1 MKKIVLVLLMAL
13 CVPFYT
19 LYAQDCSDR
28 IQSAGKI
35 YERYKKTYDKKTL
48 NEARK
53 QLQNLISTPGVP
65 EGCKNEANRLL
76 KTFTPVYKPNVSKAN
91 VDVAPIVVHLDTVV
105 ERRVNIDSVVNI
117 VVTHDSLKVKR
128 FYEFE
133 EKAVACYEK
142 KDYECAI
149 DYYQTVM
156 GYGLELQMG
165 EGVLNTIKDKINKNH
180 KLQYNKLLEEAKSL
194 EQEVKVA
201 EAISAYER
209 VRMYAAD
216 NKLLEPAAITELED
230 KIYYL
235 QAVQQMFDFAA
246 QADEYYQANE
256 WQLAKQELDLVID
269 ISDTLGWKKG
279 VIHWKH
285 RLDTINGI
293 LDAVDRVHDYS
304 TLEDENREA
313 YWNLQPVVISV
324 LHKSM
329 LRLNYDIPT
338 DTITVEFLI
347 DPEGRWEVESRM
359 LREDTTL
366 IRLIKE
372 ELLNTTVKLPPG
384 EYYGQHV
391 PSKATYEFKIGS
403 EGVSE
408 LAKRKVN
415 SKIIENPLV
424 IGPDAVYNFIRL
436 TEDTVRKVVFTH
448 ASPEFLYGKFT
459 FKNVTSSVDN
469 STHSGFHLVD
479 YKGIGGPANV
489 FLSMLVP
496 GLGRH
501 RVTYGQQLGIGTAV
515 IFYASVGA
523 SLGLRYYALDKT
535 MDLKH
540 FFDFKPKSYFHNE
553 EEDPDQPQ
561 MQPKEVAYWTSYAF
575 AGLAATIYV
584 ADVLYT
590 LIRGS
595 INAAHQ
601 NKYKKWS
608 LGVFYEPTSKTPILQ
623 YNYKIK

>member
-1 MKKIVLVLLMAL
+1 MKKILLVLLMAL
-13 CVPFYT
+13 CVPFCT

-35 YERYKKTYDKKTL
+35 YERYKKTYDRKTL

-53 QLQNLISTPGVP
+53 QLQNLISTSGVP
-65 EGCKNEANRLL
+65 DGCKKEASRLL
-76 KTFTPVYKPNVSKAN
+76 KTFTPVYKNNVSKTN
-91 VDVAPIVVHLDTVV
+91 VDVAPIVVHVDTVV

-117 VVTHDSLKVKR
+117 VVTHDSMKVKR

-133 EKAVACYEK
+133 EKALACYEK

-149 DYYQTVM
+149 DYYQAVM
-156 GYGLELQMG
+156 GYGQELQMG
-165 EGVLNTIKDKINKNH
+165 DGVLNAIKEKINKNH
-180 KLQYNKLLEEAKSL
+180 KLQYNKILGEAKRL
-194 EQEVKVA
+194 EQEAKVT
-201 EAISAYER
+201 EAITAYER
-209 VRMYAAD
+209 AMTYATD
-216 NKLLEPAAITELED
+216 NNLLESLASTALED

-235 QAVQQMFDFAA
+235 QAVQQMFDFVA
-246 QADEYYQANE
+246 QADEYYQARE
-256 WQLAKQELDLVID
+256 WVLAKQELDLAID
-269 ISDTLGWKKG
+269 VSDTLGWKKG

-285 RLDTINGI
+285 RRDTINGI

-304 TLEDENREA
+304 TLADENKEA

-329 LRLNYDIPT
+329 LRLNYSIPT
-338 DTITVEFLI
+338 DTIAVEFLV

-372 ELLNTTVKLPPG
+372 EFQNTTVKLPAG

-391 PSKATYEFKIGS
+391 PSKATYEFKI
-403 EGVSE
+403 E
-408 LAKRKVN
+408 LVDTNEVAKRKLN
-415 SKIIENPLV
+415 GKIVEEPLI
-424 IGPDAVYNFIRL
+424 IGPDAVYNFIHL

-448 ASPEFLYGKFT
+448 ASPEFLYGTFA
-459 FKNVTSSVDN
+459 FKNMTSSVDN
-469 STHSGFHLVD
+469 STHTGFHLND
-479 YKGIGGPANV
+479 YKGVGGPANV

-496 GLGRH
+496 GLGFH
-501 RVTYGQQLGIGTAV
+501 RVTYGQHKGIGTAV
-515 IFYASVGA
+515 IFCASVGA
-523 SLGLRYYALDKT
+523 SLGLRYYSLKS
-535 MDLKH
+535 MDLKN
-540 FFDFKPKSYFHNE
+540 FFKFKSNDYFNPDYME
-553 EEDPDQPQ
+553 QADPR
-561 MQPKEVAYWTSYAF
+561 KVAYWTSYAF
-575 AGLAATIYV
+575 AGVAATIYV
-584 ADVLYT
+584 SSVLYT

-595 INAAHQ
+595 MNAAHQ

>member
-1 MKKIVLVLLMAL
+1 MKKILLVLLMAL
-13 CVPFYT
+13 CVPFCT

-35 YERYKKTYDKKTL
+35 YERYKKTYDRKTL

-53 QLQNLISTPGVP
+53 QLQNLISTSGVP
-65 EGCKNEANRLL
+65 DGCKKEASRLL
-76 KTFTPVYKPNVSKAN
+76 KTFTPVYKNNVSKTN
-91 VDVAPIVVHLDTVV
+91 VDVAPIVVHVDTVV

-117 VVTHDSLKVKR
+117 VVTHDSMKVKR

-133 EKAVACYEK
+133 EKALACYEK

-149 DYYQTVM
+149 DYYQAVM
-156 GYGLELQMG
+156 GYGQELQMG
-165 EGVLNTIKDKINKNH
+165 DGVLNAIKEKINKNH
-180 KLQYNKLLEEAKSL
+180 KLQYNKILGEAKRL
-194 EQEVKVA
+194 EQEAKVT
-201 EAISAYER
+201 EAITAYER
-209 VRMYAAD
+209 AMTYATD
-216 NKLLEPAAITELED
+216 NNLLESLASTALED

-235 QAVQQMFDFAA
+235 QAVQQMFDFVA
-246 QADEYYQANE
+246 QADEYYQARE
-256 WQLAKQELDLVID
+256 WVLAKQELDLAID
-269 ISDTLGWKKG
+269 VSDTLGWKKG

-285 RLDTINGI
+285 RRDTINGI

-304 TLEDENREA
+304 TLADENKEA

-329 LRLNYDIPT
+329 LRLNYSIPT
-338 DTITVEFLI
+338 DTIAVEFLV

-372 ELLNTTVKLPPG
+372 EFQNTTVKLPAG

-391 PSKATYEFKIGS
+391 PSKATYEFKI
-403 EGVSE
+403 E
-408 LAKRKVN
+408 LVDTNEVAKRKFN
-415 SKIIENPLV
+415 GKIVEEPLI
-424 IGPDAVYNFIRL
+424 IGPDAVYNFIHL

-448 ASPEFLYGKFT
+448 ASPEFLYGTFA
-459 FKNVTSSVDN
+459 FKNMTSSVDN
-469 STHSGFHLVD
+469 STHTGFHLND
-479 YKGIGGPANV
+479 YKGVGGPANV

-496 GLGRH
+496 GLGFH
-501 RVTYGQQLGIGTAV
+501 RVTYGQHKGIGTAV
-515 IFYASVGA
+515 IFCASVGA
-523 SLGLRYYALDKT
+523 SLGLRYYSLKS
-535 MDLKH
+535 MDLKN
-540 FFDFKPKSYFHNE
+540 FFKFKSNDDFNPDYME
-553 EEDPDQPQ
+553 QADPR
-561 MQPKEVAYWTSYAF
+561 KVAYWTSYAF
-575 AGLAATIYV
+575 AGVAATIYV
-584 ADVLYT
+584 SSVLYT

-595 INAAHQ
+595 MNAAHQ